1 MSLRSKRV
9 SRPGLHMSSG
19 SFSSLSM
26 GSYSVPR
33 ISSVANQRAPIT
45 SVTVNKSLLTPL
57 KIDIDPTVQAVRTQ
71 EKEQIKSLN
80 NRFASFI
87 DKVRFLEQQNKMLE
101 TKWKLLQQQTT
112 ATSNVEPMLK
122 SYIANLQRQLEF
134 LSNDKHR
141 LDMEN
146 NVMHKNVDDY
156 KTRYEQEINK
166 RNDAEN
172 EFVMLKKD
180 VDAGYLSKVD
190 LDDRVIA
197 INEEVNFLKSL
208 YDAELRELQD
218 SLKET
223 SVVVQMDN
231 SRGLN
236 MDHVVAEV
244 KAQYEEIA
252 ARSREEAESW
262 YKNKF
267 DQMSAEADQYGNELR
282 STKAEIS
289 ELNRMIS
296 RLQNEIQVAKAQ
308 RANLEDQVAKAEQCG
323 ELAVQDAKARIK
335 ELELALQRA
344 KHDMA
349 RQLREYQELMNVKLA
364 LDIEISTY
372 NKLLEGEEERLGQD
386 SIVNIQTVPT
396 KRKNSIFTPEDDTII
411 FQWDQ
416 NDNLSCLCGLILFI
430 YLFTIV
436 FPTGV
441 THQQRRSGPV
451 LIKTV
456 ETIDK
461 SYN

>member
-372 NKLLEGEEERLGQD
+372 NKLLEGEEERHSRSRYSSHVFLYLSG
-386 SIVNIQTVPT
+386 SMLCSV
-396 KRKNSIFTPEDDTII
+396 KNTCSYCTGGDCSCNGCFPQVATRDNNEPISQSDKLQHATQRLDLCII
-411 FQWDQ
+411 
-416 NDNLSCLCGLILFI
+416 
-430 YLFTIV
+430 
-436 FPTGV
+436 
-441 THQQRRSGPV
+441 
-451 LIKTV
+451 
-456 ETIDK
+456 
-461 SYN
+461 

>member
-146 NVMHKNVDDY
+146 NICVGDLIFMVCL
-156 KTRYEQEINK
+156 RYEQEINK

-372 NKLLEGEEERLGQD
+372 NKLLEGEEER
-386 SIVNIQTVPT
+386 
-396 KRKNSIFTPEDDTII
+396 
-411 FQWDQ
+411 
-416 NDNLSCLCGLILFI
+416 
-430 YLFTIV
+430 
-436 FPTGV
+436 
-441 THQQRRSGPV
+441 
-451 LIKTV
+451 
-456 ETIDK
+456 
-461 SYN
+461 